1 MKQNRIALISSIIAS
16 VVVLVGY
23 TCFGYINCIQCD
35 WLRDI
40 FLALFGSSAL
50 IILTSIIGYKVEE
63 FNCKRKMIEAMCD
76 FSFSYEII
84 RESDNGTLNKKAIG
98 EIVGYAQSKTD
109 KLRIALVEYYQ
120 GIFKKNLELKK
131 LINDRLYNYDYE
143 VVKLSTYL
151 SSEEAKIE
159 VAHKK
164 LFTLLKEANDIT
176 DELSKWMENEKFIL
190 GDNFEFGD
198 DFIAE
203 YENVADDAQN

>member
-1 MKQNRIALISSIIAS
+1 M
-16 VVVLVGY
+16 
-23 TCFGYINCIQCD
+23 
-35 WLRDI
+35 
-40 FLALFGSSAL
+40 
-50 IILTSIIGYKVEE
+50 
-63 FNCKRKMIEAMCD
+63 
-76 FSFSYEII
+76 
-84 RESDNGTLNKKAIG
+84 
-98 EIVGYAQSKTD
+98 
-109 KLRIALVEYYQ
+109 
-120 GIFKKNLELKK
+120 
-131 LINDRLYNYDYE
+131 
-143 VVKLSTYL
+143 VKLSTYL